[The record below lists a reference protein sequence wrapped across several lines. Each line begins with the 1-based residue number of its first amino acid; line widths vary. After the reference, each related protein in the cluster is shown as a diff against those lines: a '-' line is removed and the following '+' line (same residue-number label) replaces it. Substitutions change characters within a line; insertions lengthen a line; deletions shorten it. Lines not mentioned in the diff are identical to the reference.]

1 MLPGLYIRE
10 DGVVFDAA
18 LVGEV
23 HKVVTEI
30 LQDCEKFAYG
40 YWVEDAIPQSVGQHL
55 RQKFERYLD
64 GCAEDS
70 EETRSMKEELFDW
83 HLRYLLPCVTSLYFI
98 QTQEGRMCLRLCILC
113 FKCRLCWGFDMR
125 CLWVKKLLY

>member
-1 MLPGLYIRE
+1 M
-10 DGVVFDAA
+10 
-18 LVGEV
+18 
-23 HKVVTEI
+23 VTEI
-30 LQDCEKFAYG
+30 LQDCEQFAYG